1 VLNLKFHCLP
11 SFIILSNNYSEMV
24 RVPNIHTSKGFWRW
38 LNPASF
44 WGGAATISCSPC
56 ALAALR
62 EDLGLWGGDGAFVPE
77 SWVPSARRPYPIFSI
92 RVDSPH
98 SRAYLKRERTAVA
111 TTLLLR
117 GFVPSCE
124 VWSGPT
130 SAKKAAVP
138 HIHISKRFR
147 RWPNPAPQQSGAA
160 TISCSLAALAAL
172 REDLGLGVDGAFA
185 PESWVRSASR
195 PYLGP
200 FDSRGF
206 ASFAGRF
213 ETAEDCRCYNSSSS

>member
-1 VLNLKFHCLP
+1 VGGFAIQTK
-11 SFIILSNNYSEMV
+11 
-24 RVPNIHTSKGFWRW
+24 TSKKSFTHIYILKLFRHWR
-38 LNPASF
+38 NPAPQRS
-44 WGGAATISCSPC
+44 GAATISCSLG

-138 HIHISKRFR
+138 HIHISKQCR
-147 RWPNPAPQQSGAA
+147 RLPNPAAQQSGAA
-160 TISCSLAALAAL
+160 TISCSLGALASL
-172 REDLGLGVDGAFA
+172 REDLGLRGNGAFA
-185 PESWVRSASR
+185 PESWVPSARR

-206 ASFAGRF
+206 ASFAGLS
-213 ETAEDCRCYNSSSS
+213 ETAEDCRCYNSSSSWLRGFV